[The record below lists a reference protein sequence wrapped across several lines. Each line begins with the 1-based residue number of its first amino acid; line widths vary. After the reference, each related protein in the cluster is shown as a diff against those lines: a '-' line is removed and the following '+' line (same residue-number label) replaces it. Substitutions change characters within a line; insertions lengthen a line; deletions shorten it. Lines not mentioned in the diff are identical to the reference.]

1 MTSSPGLRWRSRLQS
16 RRGVLQTPE
25 SKTILAPY
33 TKRRWASDNW
43 QWIVDDVEKM
53 YYFCHIM
60 TPNTTVR
67 LCEIRTDGEQHS
79 ELKTDT
85 RDFQL
90 LGAEMK
96 CASLDS
102 ENFTA
107 KHMT

>member
-1 MTSSPGLRWRSRLQS
+1 
-16 RRGVLQTPE
+16 
-25 SKTILAPY
+25 
-33 TKRRWASDNW
+33 
-43 QWIVDDVEKM
+43 
-53 YYFCHIM
+53 M

-67 LCEIRTDGEQHS
+67 LCEIKTDGEQHS